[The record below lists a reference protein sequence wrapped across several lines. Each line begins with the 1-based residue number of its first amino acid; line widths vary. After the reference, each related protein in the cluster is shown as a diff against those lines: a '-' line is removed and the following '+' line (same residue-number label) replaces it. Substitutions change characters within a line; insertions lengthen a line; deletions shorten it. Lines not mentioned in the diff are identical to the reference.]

1 MLNSLQN
8 KIKGANMDMNEI
20 TERIKDILAT
30 EGAMSIKDADVAREL
45 GINPNAYAQM
55 KFRNSIPYK
64 EIMDFLSRRNISIN
78 LFFYN
83 QENESLQMS
92 EKRYKT
98 LRLFNVKAS
107 LGGGAWS
114 DDEDYEEIIMDKKIL
129 QKFEHGCGPMY
140 DLDIISAIGDSMEPY
155 IMEDDLC
162 MIAMGYP
169 YKDGEVYA
177 INTPD
182 GLVIKECYKQ
192 DDELMLVSYNPL
204 YTPMRFHQCEC
215 KIVGK
220 FIGLMRDVNWL

>member
-1 MLNSLQN
+1 
-8 KIKGANMDMNEI
+8 MDMNEI
-20 TERIKDILAT
+20 NEKLKDILAT
-30 EGAMSIKDADVAREL
+30 EGAKSIKDADVAREL
-45 GINPNAYAQM
+45 GITPNTYTQM
-55 KFRNSIPYK
+55 KFRNSVPYK
-64 EIMDFLSRRNISIN
+64 EIMDFLSKRKISIN

-83 QENESLQMS
+83 QQGESL
-92 EKRYKT
+92 EEAERRYKT
-98 LRLFNVKAS
+98 LRLFNAKAS
-107 LGGGAWS
+107 LGGGANN
-114 DDEDYEEIIMDKKIL
+114 DEEEFDEVVIDKKIL
-129 QKFEHGCGPMY
+129 QKFKHGCGSMY
-140 DLDIISAIGDSMEPY
+140 DLDMLPAIGDSMEPY

-220 FIGLMRDVNWL
+220 FIGLMRDVKQIK